1 MPLSKIK
8 VTTGLSGVLP
18 IASGGTNSTATPTAG
33 GIGYGT
39 GTAHAYSAAGTAGQV
54 LTSQGSGTPTWAEAT
69 PTTSIGLVRAI
80 AINCILP

>member
-8 VTTGLSGVLP
+8 VTTGVTGVLP

-39 GTAHAYSAAGTAGQV
+39 GTAHAYSAAGTTGQV
-54 LTSQGSGTPTWAEAT
+54 LTSGEAGSPTWALF
-69 PTTSIGLVRAI
+69 PTTSKGLVRAI